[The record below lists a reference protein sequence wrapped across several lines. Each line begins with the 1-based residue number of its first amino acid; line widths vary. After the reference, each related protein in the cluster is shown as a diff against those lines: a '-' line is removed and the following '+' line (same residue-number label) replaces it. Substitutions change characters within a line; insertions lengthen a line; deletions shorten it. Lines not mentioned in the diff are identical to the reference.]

1 MRSVMPQGMSLKRVW
16 VRYSQ
21 PPSHAKDMNGLLY
34 DGPTHPNKK
43 DKKHKTFFK
52 RKIINRLMNGVGG
65 FLFFFQ
71 DYLACIKY
79 QQRMVKANKRV
90 HMDQ

>member
-1 MRSVMPQGMSLKRVW
+1 MSLKRVW

-21 PPSHAKDMNGLLY
+21 PPSHAKDIDGLLY

-43 DKKHKTFFK
+43 DKKHKTFLK

-65 FLFFFQ
+65 FLFFF
-71 DYLACIKY
+71 KTT
-79 QQRMVKANKRV
+79 
-90 HMDQ
+90 